1 MFTLLSRALQTILIY
16 PIRKCN
22 FVNMSSTGYSSNGD
36 LWKYIYIGCPD
47 LPVYLK
53 RTRQSEIENES
64 SRVGVST
71 FFKTGS
77 ILLFPNNEQCD
88 NSTKFY
94 LHSAC
99 ESYELYRKL
108 NLQKSLS
115 VAHSLMFTSFSENE
129 NCLKHG
135 VFVNCLSGKE
145 ENELKDIVMKQCK
158 ENPNIRIYELVANVK
173 SNCLTLKKVPDDVES
188 IGDGDEERTFELVD
202 RKDLQR
208 DIEGNVPIYESPIFR
223 QQNLTPVYHD
233 FLRSKSIL
241 QMLKSTTEVEELLK
255 IADHHVIQSKVTEA
269 EQDLKFPFIVVEGMD
284 ATGKTTLT
292 ETIEKKMGAARYF
305 TPPPQILQLRSH
317 FDQYPEIVRRAYYSV
332 GNYIVAMDIIKT
344 CQTRPVIMDRFWH
357 STAAYGI
364 ANESSSGDLP
374 RADHSVYT
382 WPSDLLKPS
391 LVLFLSVSEEVR
403 QQRMAGRRLV
413 ETFEEKSLDR
423 DQLFRQRLCDA
434 YRLMSNPSVVEID
447 ASGTIEEVRDAAI
460 DVLQKRGISLQS
472 EPK

>member
-1 MFTLLSRALQTILIY
+1 
-16 PIRKCN
+16 
-22 FVNMSSTGYSSNGD
+22 MSSTGYSSN
-36 LWKYIYIGCPD
+36 
-47 LPVYLK
+47 
-53 RTRQSEIENES
+53 
-64 SRVGVST
+64 
-71 FFKTGS
+71 
-77 ILLFPNNEQCD
+77 
-88 NSTKFY
+88 
-94 LHSAC
+94 
-99 ESYELYRKL
+99 
-108 NLQKSLS
+108 
-115 VAHSLMFTSFSENE
+115 ENE

-208 DIEGNVPIYESPIFR
+208 DIEGN
-223 QQNLTPVYHD
+223 
-233 FLRSKSIL
+233 
-241 QMLKSTTEVEELLK
+241 LKSTTEVEELLK

-391 LVLFLSVSEEVR
+391 LVLFL
-403 QQRMAGRRLV
+403 
-413 ETFEEKSLDR
+413 
-423 DQLFRQRLCDA
+423 LCDA